1 MRRDNLIATVLAI
14 VIIAAIAA
22 MILTGPW
29 LKLP

>member
-1 MRRDNLIATVLAI
+1 MRRDNLIAIAI